1 VGPGQPTQAVAAPG
15 YVSGAGATTAT
26 AEPPKK
32 DLTLNKVIAGAG
44 AASASAVFGS
54 FFGAMGTVAGAAVG
68 SIFSAVVTTAMEKSL
83 DKTRDTV
90 KARVKLP
97 GGRTVDVVGKTE
109 VPVPPT
115 APGGETGS
123 AHVVV
128 TPGDRPTELL
138 PAATGAGPDA
148 TQVAPAPGAPRSRRR
163 LLVMTG
169 FTVVIFAL
177 GMLAITGLE
186 LVKGSPLNTGAST
199 AQRPGG
205 TSLGTVLGG
214 DAGAAATETTEPTA
228 TESESETEEPSEDED
243 RTSAESTSEE
253 DAEQTDER
261 RSGDEDEPTPTRSS
275 RSTPTPTPEP
285 GPGSDSDTG
294 GGAAPNAQPGA
305 GAEGDAGTNGA
316 G

>member
-1 VGPGQPTQAVAAPG
+1 
-15 YVSGAGATTAT
+15 
-26 AEPPKK
+26 
-32 DLTLNKVIAGAG
+32 
-44 AASASAVFGS
+44 
-54 FFGAMGTVAGAAVG
+54 
-68 SIFSAVVTTAMEKSL
+68 MEKSL

-97 GGRTVDVVGKTE
+97 SGRTVDVVGKAE

-123 AHVVV
+123 ARVIV
-128 TPGDRPTELL
+128 TPGDRPTELM
-138 PAATGAGPDA
+138 PAATVAGPAA
-148 TQVAPAPGAPRSRRR
+148 TQAVPATGTGSPRSRRR

-186 LVKGSPLNTGAST
+186 LVKGSPLNTSAST

-205 TSLGTVLGG
+205 TSLGSVLGS
-214 DAGAAATETTEPTA
+214 DPGAAATETTEETT
-228 TESESETEEPSEDED
+228 TESETETEEPSEEEQSS
-243 RTSAESTSEE
+243 TESTSEE

-261 RSGDEDEPTPTRSS
+261 RSGDEEEPTPTRSP
-275 RSTPTPTPEP
+275 RVTPTPTPES
-285 GPGSDSDTG
+285 GSGSGSDTGG
-294 GGAAPNAQPGA
+294 GGAAPNAQSGGGA
-305 GAEGDAGTNGA
+305 DRDDAGTNGA